1 MSAKD
6 KDVGAPPKARVVHS
20 TLSSRIGMTFWI
32 LLTAALVALPYWGD
46 RQMMRLATEIY
57 SFVALA
63 SLWNFL
69 AGYAGLVSVGQQTFV
84 GLGGYTL
91 YLCALWAGLN
101 PIVGLPLAGV
111 IGALISVPIVLLL
124 LKLRGAYFT
133 IGSWVV
139 AEVFLQIFQ
148 LVPAVGGGSGI
159 SLPAKVVQSIATSR
173 SGRESLIYWIFLA
186 LGVAVIGVIVLLLRT
201 RYGLALQA
209 IRDNETAAKSNGID
223 VNRARTVVFVVAA
236 AATAMVGSMVF
247 LQKLSITPFSAFSI
261 NDWTVNMIFITVI
274 GGIGRVEGP
283 ILGTVIFFV
292 LREFLADLA
301 STYLIIL
308 GVVAIGVMLKAPKG
322 IWGYAADRLGW
333 QLFPL
338 ARHLV
343 RGTAGKEGRPA
354 LRIGAAGHS
363 NAPPP
368 TGPPR
373 GLP

>member
-1 MSAKD
+1 VSAGD
-6 KDVGAPPKARVVHS
+6 RRTLPAAVVVH
-20 TLSSRIGMTFWI
+20 TTMSSRIGMTFWI
-32 LLTAALVALPYWGD
+32 LLTAALIALPYWGD
-46 RQMMRLATEIY
+46 RQMMRLFTEIY

-91 YLCALWAGLN
+91 YLCALWAGFN
-101 PIVGLPLAGV
+101 PMFGLPLAGLL
-111 IGALISVPIVLLL
+111 GGLISIPIVLLL

-159 SLPAKVVQSIATSR
+159 SLPAAVVQSIARSR
-173 SGRESLIYWIFLA
+173 SGRESLIYWVFLA
-186 LGVAVIGVIVLLLRT
+186 LAVAVIGVIVILLRT

-223 VNRARTVVFVVAA
+223 VNRARMVVFVVAA

-322 IWGYAADRLGW
+322 IWGYVADRFGW

-338 ARHLV
+338 ARRLV
-343 RGTAGKEGRPA
+343 RQPPPKTAGR
-354 LRIGAAGHS
+354 
-363 NAPPP
+363 AP
-368 TGPPR
+368 
-373 GLP
+373 